1 MCAKFFKSTHILA
14 KITIGMIGNK
24 MANLLKYRKLYGKF
38 ISTSEI
44 EHMLRRNI
52 AATLLKM
59 LCKNLYLVKC
69 YNKTNQ
75 NVFALSLQENFS
87 WGSTYFDK
95 LIKGFLPNERLR
107 VTVIPPS
114 LVRVLS
120 GAHTEKARAPKHV
133 LSY

>member
-1 MCAKFFKSTHILA
+1 MELHKVSTENTDCLSMCAKFFKSTHILA
-14 KITIGMIGNK
+14 KITIGMIGNE
-24 MANLLKYRKLYGKF
+24 MANLMKCWKFYGKFISTSEIEHTNLMKCWKFYGKF

-69 YNKTNQ
+69 YDKTNQ
-75 NVFALSLQENFS
+75 NVFALSLRENFS

-95 LIKGFLPNERLR
+95 
-107 VTVIPPS
+107 
-114 LVRVLS
+114 
-120 GAHTEKARAPKHV
+120 
-133 LSY
+133 

>member
-1 MCAKFFKSTHILA
+1 MLEV
-14 KITIGMIGNK
+14 
-24 MANLLKYRKLYGKF
+24 YEKF

-69 YNKTNQ
+69 YDITNQ
-75 NVFALSLQENFS
+75 NAFALSLRENFS
-87 WGSTYFDK
+87 WSSTYFDK

-114 LVRVLS
+114 LVRPLWCTHGES
-120 GAHTEKARAPKHV
+120 KGPKTCFKLLENTV
-133 LSY
+133 KPM